1 MATKPAIRPA
11 RPMKSASKSAPP
23 ARKGVPAPPRPGRP
37 KYLAT
42 QEGRNQVTLLVLA
55 DLDQDQ
61 IAEVMNISAPTL
73 RKAYRR
79 ELDTTYARVK
89 AEIAGKVVQKAR
101 AGDLKAAIYYLS
113 THGWVESERL
123 VIADGGIDDTDIDS
137 LSDAQIEAR
146 LAKLR
151 SRAAARRAR
160 S

>member
-1 MATKPAIRPA
+1 
-11 RPMKSASKSAPP
+11 MKSAGKSAPP
-23 ARKGVPAPPRPGRP
+23 ARKAAPAPPRRGRP

-89 AEIAGKVVQKAR
+89 AEIAGKVVSQAR
-101 AGDLKAAIYYLS
+101 AGNLKAAIYYLS

-123 VIADGGIDDTDIDS
+123 VIADGGIDDSDIDS

-146 LAKLR
+146 LVKLR
-151 SRAAARRAR
+151 SRAAARRSR